1 MMDAGDLS
9 NFKQIGCSQLL
20 LGQPVMSYA
29 APYVTVAFKCAPRA
43 ADYKRFQDAC
53 WEPFG
58 HMGTNTFPMNIEY
71 RHFVEVTF
79 KRTDPSAKTPIPY

>member
-1 MMDAGDLS
+1 MMDATDLS
-9 NFKQIGCSQLL
+9 HFKQIGCSQLL

-29 APYVTVAFKCAPRA
+29 SPYVTVAFKCAPRA
-43 ADYKRFQDAC
+43 EVYKRFQDAC

-58 HMGTNTFPMNIEY
+58 HMGQNTLPLNIDH

-79 KRTDPSAKTPIPY
+79 KRTDPSAKTPVNY